1 MFTQGLT
8 VEVVVAMV
16 LGAVTLSAAGYY
28 LLRETRKAFDRG
40 VGTWSIHWLIR
51 PVTILF
57 LSLAGSTLVYA
68 YATGRLERYG
78 VQAPHFDWTP
88 DWTPPWARAAQESD
102 SEEPT
107 ADRAQADGATTA
119 SLKASGKLEDWLQSE
134 GSKLYYRYSL
144 YLPDAC
150 PGNPIAIGNWAQGEA
165 KPVAATCIDKE
176 WLVLDFGP
184 LIADGRI
191 VPDVTYCL
199 NFRSASRAWGLQVP
213 EQAPGLDSV
222 AVPAIRVPLG
232 RAIGVRYLKG
242 LRERI
247 VPSSASPR
255 ADC

>member
-1 MFTQGLT
+1 MFTQALT
-8 VEVVVAMV
+8 SMEVLASIV
-16 LGAVTLSAAGYY
+16 LGGVTLTAAGYY
-28 LLRETRKAFDRG
+28 LFREARKAFHRG
-40 VGTWSIHWLIR
+40 TDGWSLQWLIR
-51 PVTILF
+51 PVVILL
-57 LSLAGSTLVYA
+57 LSLIGATAVFA
-68 YATGRLERYG
+68 YAAGALERFG
-78 VQAPHFDWTP
+78 LEAPHFDWT
-88 DWTPPWARAAQESD
+88 TLPWAKGDEELD
-102 SEEPT
+102 SAEPT
-107 ADRAQADGATTA
+107 VDRAQADGATTA

-150 PGNPIAIGNWAQGEA
+150 PGFPIAIGNWAQGEA

-184 LIADGRI
+184 LIADGRV
-191 VPDVTYCL
+191 VPDLTYCL

-232 RAIGVRYLKG
+232 RAIGVRYMKG